1 LGGEKIAM
9 FGVKYT
15 DGTPCEV
22 LTDTN
27 REITVFYACDENGN
41 DNIASFEEIS
51 SCIYEMIV
59 VTKWICS
66 HPAYKIPEKTQQSIS
81 CFSVDDSPVRP
92 ESLVD
97 IELEQNTQKL
107 EENKIKMTNRQGET
121 IIVHYKTIDDNNDQD
136 TDDETL
142 NPRDL
147 NFQFIQTEQQ
157 MQQPQQQQQS
167 QELTTNQPQPHTIG
181 DEAQKEMI
189 NAFLS
194 GSECLTGG
202 GAGWWKYEV
211 CLFKH
216 VIQFHQD
223 DKTKKRTVILLGE
236 WNNENHV
243 EWLNKNPGKRP
254 FKDKHL
260 RQTVSHL
267 YTNGDFCE
275 LTNKKRIVEVKFKCI
290 VTKEKSH
297 AISLYL
303 VEHSTC
309 EYLLAIESPWLCD
322 FVNTVDE
329 VNGLDNGSSKELKKE
344 QEIENPNGP

>member
-1 LGGEKIAM
+1 M

-15 DGTPCEV
+15 DGTLCEV

-59 VTKWICS
+59 VTKWICA

-81 CFSVDDSPVRP
+81 CFSIDDSPMRP
-92 ESLVD
+92 HALVD
-97 IELEQNTQKL
+97 LELEQNTQKL

-121 IIVHYKTIDDNNDQD
+121 IIVHYKTIDDDHDQE

-147 NFQFIQTEQQ
+147 NFQFIQPEQPIQ
-157 MQQPQQQQQS
+157 QQHQQQPQAPMPMPSENNNQQYQ
-167 QELTTNQPQPHTIG
+167 HTIG
-181 DEAQKEMI
+181 GDAQKEMI
-189 NAFLS
+189 NAFLR

-202 GAGWWKYEV
+202 GAGWWKYEI
-211 CLFKH
+211 CMHRH

-223 DKTKKRTVILLGE
+223 EKTKKRNVILLGE
-236 WNNENHV
+236 WNIENHV
-243 EWLNKNPGKRP
+243 EWLNKNPVKRP
-254 FKDKHL
+254 FKDKNL
-260 RQTVSHL
+260 RQFVSHF

-275 LTNKKRIVEVKFKCI
+275 LTNKKRVVEVKFKCL
-290 VTKEKSH
+290 VTKEKTH

-322 FVNTVDE
+322 FVNSVDD
-329 VNGLDNGSSKELKKE
+329 VNGIPELGNAPSNQNE
-344 QEIENPNGP
+344 FPNDP